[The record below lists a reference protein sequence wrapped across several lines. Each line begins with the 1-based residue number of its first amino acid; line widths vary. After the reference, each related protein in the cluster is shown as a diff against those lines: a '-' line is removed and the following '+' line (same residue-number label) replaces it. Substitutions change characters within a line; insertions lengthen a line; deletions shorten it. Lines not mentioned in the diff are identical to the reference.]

1 MSTPWSAYPHQIP
14 LVVPKQTI
22 ELSPDQLVKEFHANM
37 HRRGGKTE
45 SAAVGKR
52 SLTEDILA
60 EQTVFKL
67 RKNVDS
73 WDPKI
78 AFLAETKE
86 NARNIV
92 WGMFKR
98 FFGQRKDVKFNNHR
112 LTIEIP
118 RPHIGDTF
126 ELSLHAFRDHDK
138 LRGNKFRHIHID
150 ERQNMVQDHFDNS
163 IFSTL
168 TDSGGSCFTTGT
180 ATSLGDYKK
189 FLISRIELGIPVM
202 IVNVDQTNV
211 FDEAEKADILDKIG
225 PFAYRQEYLC
235 DFSVS
240 SKGTFW
246 ESRLLELE
254 KEDAFL
260 TARADDSR
268 FKVLAVD
275 IGVDEGFAA
284 WYVQV
289 HENGLCFD
297 ILDYYTGYETLMQLR
312 EDHLKNHAM
321 FDAYIIPADS
331 NTRRL
336 ESKKRRTSLDV
347 FMEVFPEC
355 RPIQLKQSTDSYLD
369 VELVTEN
376 INMLRFP
383 PKTVNS
389 DAHLGLGLLKQY
401 RRKEDAKGN
410 LTRKIYKGDKTS
422 HCGDALKYLFLGL
435 RVRHGRAHYVPSFR
449 VGVTREDML
458 YSWVR
463 KGDSEFKNRGGL
475 LDEMFTRTGGFHGL

>member
-1 MSTPWSAYPHQIP
+1 
-14 LVVPKQTI
+14 
-22 ELSPDQLVKEFHANM
+22 M

-45 SAAVGKR
+45 SAVVGKR
-52 SLTEDILA
+52 SLTEEILA

-67 RKNVDS
+67 RKNIDS

-92 WGMFKR
+92 WGMLKR
-98 FFGQRKDVKFNNHR
+98 FFSGKKGVKFNNHR

-138 LRGNKFRHIHID
+138 LRGQKFRHIHVD
-150 ERQNMVQDHFDNS
+150 ERQNMVQEHFDKS

-180 ATSLGDYKK
+180 ATSLGDYKQ
-189 FLISRIELGIPVM
+189 FLIDRIQKGIPVM

-211 FDEAEKADILDKIG
+211 FDEKEKADILNKIG

-246 ESRLLELE
+246 ESRLVELE
-254 KEDAFL
+254 GAGKL
-260 TARADDSR
+260 HTAIVDDSR
-268 FKVLAVD
+268 FKFLAVD

-284 WYVQV
+284 WYGQV
-289 HENGLCFD
+289 HENGLGID
-297 ILDYYTGYETLMQLR
+297 ILDYYTGYETLHQLR
-312 EDHLKNHAM
+312 EDHIRHHAM
-321 FDAYIIPADS
+321 FDAYIIPSDS
-331 NTRRL
+331 KTRRL
-336 ESKKRRTSLDV
+336 ESLKRRTSLDV

-355 RPIQLKQSTDSYLD
+355 RPIRLRQSTDSYLD
-369 VELVTEN
+369 VELATQN
-376 INMLRFP
+376 LHMLRFP
-383 PKTVNS
+383 PKNVNT
-389 DAHLGLGLLKQY
+389 DAHLGLSLLKRY
-401 RRKEDAKGN
+401 RRKEDGKGN
-410 LTRKIYKGDKTS
+410 LTRQIYKGDKSS
-422 HCGDALKYLFLGL
+422 HCGDALKYMFLGL
-435 RVRHGRAHYVPSFR
+435 KVRHGRASYVPTFR

-463 KGDSEFKNRGGL
+463 KNDPHYTNNGSMMDTIFN
-475 LDEMFTRTGGFHGL
+475 RTGGFHGL